1 MPDETATAKRS
12 AARKRGP
19 DRITLVFCA
28 IALASGF
35 AVWLRDGPDVVMET
49 LLASLSL
56 LAYLAPQVLAG
67 LVIGGFVQELVPRE
81 KVARRLGGK
90 SGLAGLVLAAA
101 LGLVTPGGPFTSF
114 PLVYALYVAGAD
126 IGALV
131 AYVTAWSL
139 VGVHRVLVFELP
151 FLGPDLAIL
160 RFVASLPLPIV
171 AGLLARFVGRHPVIA
186 LPRTPS

>member
-1 MPDETATAKRS
+1 MTSHEP
-12 AARKRGP
+12 RKRRP
-19 DRITLVFCA
+19 RIDRLTLVFVG
-28 IALASGF
+28 IALASGT
-35 AVWLRDGPDVVMET
+35 AVFLRDGGDAVVT
-49 LLASLSL
+49 SALGSLSL

-81 KVARRLGGK
+81 KVARRLGGE
-90 SGLAGLVLAAA
+90 SGMRGLLLACGL
-101 LGLVTPGGPFTSF
+101 GIVTPGGPFTSF

-151 FLGPDLAIL
+151 FLGPDLAAL
-160 RFVASLPLPIV
+160 RFLASLPLPIL
-171 AGLLARFVGRHPVIA
+171 AGLLARGVGRHPGIA

>member
-1 MPDETATAKRS
+1 MTEKN
-12 AARKRGP
+12 AARDASGGRKPRV
-19 DRITLVFCA
+19 DRITLVFVA
-28 IALASGF
+28 IAVAAGI
-35 AVWLRDGPDVVMET
+35 AVWLRDGPDVVLET
-49 LLASLSL
+49 MGSSLAL

-67 LVIGGFVQELVPRE
+67 LVIGGFVQQLVPRE
-81 KVARRLGGK
+81 KVARRLGGE
-90 SGLAGLVLAAA
+90 SGMRGLALACG

-151 FLGPDLAIL
+151 FLGPDLAAL
-160 RFVASLPLPIV
+160 RFLASLPLPIL
-171 AGLLARFVGRHPVIA
+171 AGLIARGIGRHPAIA